1 MDRIFSSLA
10 TVFQLRLFRFKNE
23 IDIYIEL
30 EFYILCGPFILIN
43 FSASEETQD
52 NDMKGRS
59 VIELLSSIPGFNM
72 KRKRN
77 SKKLS
82 TAAQLEQTKEGCI
95 DLETPDS
102 ILVQTNLRDLLNEQA
117 FSSLPQLYQQ
127 KLVQL
132 LPSIDRVS
140 VNTPTKCLYK

>member
-1 MDRIFSSLA
+1 M
-10 TVFQLRLFRFKNE
+10 
-23 IDIYIEL
+23 
-30 EFYILCGPFILIN
+30 CILIN